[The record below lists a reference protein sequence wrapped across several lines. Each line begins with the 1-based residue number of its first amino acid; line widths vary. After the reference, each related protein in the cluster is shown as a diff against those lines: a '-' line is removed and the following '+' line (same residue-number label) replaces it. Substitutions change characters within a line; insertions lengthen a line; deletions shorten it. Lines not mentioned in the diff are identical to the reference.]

1 MKNTVLVF
9 VLVACFSL
17 CGTAQTPPTAN
28 EILQEAYLKAVKEN
42 KNVFLL
48 FHASWC
54 GWCHKMDKSMND
66 PVCKKFFDD
75 NYIITHLVVDESK
88 DKKALENPGANE
100 LRIKYYGDGI
110 GIPFWLLLDK
120 DGKLLYDSKIR
131 AVGEGPEKGEN
142 TGCPANAEE
151 VAYFVKVIKNTSKLN
166 AAQLEIISKRF
177 RENE

>member
-1 MKNTVLVF
+1 MKNTVLLF

-17 CGTAQTPPTAN
+17 CGRAQEPATAN
-28 EILQEAYLKAVKEN
+28 EILQEAYLKAIKEN
-42 KNVFLL
+42 KNVFVL

-100 LRIKYYGDGI
+100 LRNKYYGDGI
-110 GIPFWLLLDK
+110 GIPFWLVLDEE
-120 DGKLLYDSKIR
+120 GKLLYDSKIR

-151 VAYFVKVIKNTSKLN
+151 VAYFIKIIKNSSKLN